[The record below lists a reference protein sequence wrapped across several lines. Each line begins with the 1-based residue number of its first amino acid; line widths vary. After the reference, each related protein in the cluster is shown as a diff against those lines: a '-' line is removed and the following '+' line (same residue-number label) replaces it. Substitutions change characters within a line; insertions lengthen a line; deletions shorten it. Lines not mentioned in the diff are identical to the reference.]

1 MSMLKFLF
9 SLAVLLFALG
19 TANDASAQIRI
30 RPAARVVVA
39 VPVAAPARALTLRVA
54 PARVVVAAAPV
65 RPRAVRRAVVRSVR

>member
-1 MSMLKFLF
+1 MSLLKFLF

-39 VPVAAPARALTLRVA
+39 VPVAPARALTLRVA
-54 PARVVVAAAPV
+54 PARVLVAAAPV